1 MADDGN
7 QPPLLPRVSSGVTM
21 MSLAARGATSSGSFR
36 LAGFFGAAGGGV
48 ARSIL
53 VAATRFG
60 RFFFEAFFFFWSS
73 IAFLSG
79 SPMRPVIS
87 LIGLSDTDVAP
98 TLKPSFFAEIFL
110 RRSASFLVTAAGAFD
125 SASA

>member
-21 MSLAARGATSSGSFR
+21 MSLAARGETSSGSFR
-36 LAGFFGAAGGGV
+36 FAGFLGAAGGGV

-53 VAATRFG
+53 VAATKFV
-60 RFFFEAFFFFWSS
+60 RFFFKAFFFLWSS
-73 IAFLSG
+73 IDFLSG

-87 LIGLSDTDVAP
+87 LMGLSDTEVAP
-98 TLKPSFFAEIFL
+98 TLNPSFFDDIFL
-110 RRSASFLVTAAGAFD
+110 RRSASFLVTAVGAYD

>member
-1 MADDGN
+1 
-7 QPPLLPRVSSGVTM
+7 
-21 MSLAARGATSSGSFR
+21 
-36 LAGFFGAAGGGV
+36 V

-60 RFFFEAFFFFWSS
+60 RFLFAAFFFFWSS

-79 SPMRPVIS
+79 SPMKPVIS

-98 TLKPSFFAEIFL
+98 TLNPSFFDEIFL
-110 RRSASFLVTAAGAFD
+110 RRSARLFLHHGGRRGGHALRCLRR
-125 SASA
+125 